1 MQNHPKTLTTIEAEK
16 IIEELSICTNT
27 NSSQEKAARN
37 KLIGL
42 LLLDAGLRV
51 GELTKLEIGDLTYAG
66 QPVINLMLRAAI
78 TKRKKER
85 SIPLTSRVQ
94 LSILAAQENYWSRY
108 YKKENDYAFYG
119 RTPEICITT
128 RQVERIIKEASL
140 RAIGKPTH
148 PHILRHTFASRLMRI
163 ANIRVVQE
171 LLGHKSLQTTQI
183 YTHPNSDDLAI
194 AIESLNYGPKEKEA
208 ATLQNAE
215 GNLANR

>member
-16 IIEELSICTNT
+16 IIEQLSICTNT
-27 NSSQEKAARN
+27 KSSQEKAIRN

-51 GELTKLEIGDLTYAG
+51 GELTKLEIGDLTYGG
-66 QPVINLMLRAAI
+66 QPVINIVLRAAI
-78 TKRKKER
+78 TKKQKER
-85 SIPLTSRVQ
+85 SIPLTARVQ
-94 LSILAAQENYWSRY
+94 RSILAAQENYWSWHF
-108 YKKENDYAFYG
+108 KKENDYAFYG
-119 RTPEICITT
+119 RNPEIRITT

-183 YTHPNSDDLAI
+183 YTHPNSDDLAT
-194 AIESLNYGPKEKEA
+194 AIEGLNYGQKEEKE

-215 GNLANR
+215 GNLAD